1 MRRSKIVCTLGP
13 AVDSYEQLKALIEAG
28 MNVARF
34 NMSHGTHSEH
44 EERYHRVRQASGET
58 GHAVGVLVDLQG
70 PKIRLET
77 FAEGPVELVRGDEFT
92 ITTEDVPGDK
102 SICGTTYKGLP
113 GDVSKGDQ
121 ILINDG
127 NVELRVTEVDGQ
139 RVKTI
144 VIEGGVISDHK
155 GINLPGTA
163 VNVPALSEKDVEDL
177 RFSLRMGCD
186 MVALSFVRD
195 ADDVKDVHKVM
206 DEEGRRVP
214 VIAKVEKPQAVENM
228 ADVVAAFDA
237 VMVARGDLAV
247 EYPLERVPMV
257 QKRLIELCRRNAKPV
272 IVATQMMESMITNS
286 RPTRAE
292 ASDVANAILDGADA
306 VMLSAES
313 SVGAYPIETVK
324 TMSKIVTAAEEELLA
339 KGLQPLVPGKKP
351 RTQGGSV
358 ARAACEIAD
367 FLDGKA
373 LVAFTQSGDT
383 ARRLSRYRAK
393 QPILAFTTDESTRNQ
408 LTLSWGVESFLAP
421 FVETTDAMVDHVDAA
436 LLKLQRYNEG
446 DIMVITAGSPP
457 VSPARPT
464 WCGCTTWA
472 GRRTADAACSHMT
485 RAAFGRDAGAALSTV
500 TAERSRLILTTT
512 GWCPANECPPGARG
526 SAQCQRERNVLPCA
540 IRRAALFSALKGAK
554 SQSSSTG
561 STQWTPDSSPS
572 PVRWNVQCS
581 ATPSRSTVRRKV
593 SDVRRVIPF
602 TTAVTACAPR
612 SRCTARRGRSWSPVC
627 AQPQS
632 FTPATLAP
640 KASSDSGIAVR

>member
-28 MNVARF
+28 MNVARL
-34 NMSHGTHSEH
+34 NMSHGTHAEH
-44 EERYHRVRQASGET
+44 EERYHRVRRASEDT
-58 GHAVGVLVDLQG
+58 GRAVGVLVDLQG
-70 PKIRLET
+70 PKIRLGT
-77 FAEGPVELVRGDEFT
+77 FAEGPVELVRGDEFI
-92 ITTEDVPGDK
+92 ITTGDVPGDK

-113 GDVSKGDQ
+113 GDVSKGDP

-127 NVELRVTEVDGQ
+127 NVELRVIEVTGTQ
-139 RVKTI
+139 VKTI
-144 VIEGGVISDHK
+144 VVEGGVISDHK
-155 GINLPGTA
+155 GINLPGAA
-163 VNVPALSEKDVEDL
+163 VNVPALSERDIEDL
-177 RFSLRMGCD
+177 RFALRLGCD
-186 MVALSFVRD
+186 LVALSFVRD
-195 ADDVKDVHKVM
+195 ASDVKDVHKVM

-214 VIAKVEKPQAVENM
+214 VIAKVEKPQAVANM
-228 ADVVAAFDA
+228 QDVIMAFDS

-247 EYPLERVPMV
+247 EYPLEKVPMV

-324 TMSKIVTAAEEELLA
+324 TMSKIVVAAEEELLS

-408 LTLSWGVESFLAP
+408 LTLSWGVEPFHAP
-421 FVETTDAMVDHVDAA
+421 FVETTDAMVDHVDAE
-436 LLKLQRYNEG
+436 LLKLQRCNEG
-446 DIMVITAGSPP
+446 DVVVITAGSPP
-457 VSPARPT
+457 GVP
-464 WCGCTTWA
+464 GTTNMVRVHHL
-472 GRRTADAACSHMT
+472 GGES
-485 RAAFGRDAGAALSTV
+485 RD
-500 TAERSRLILTTT
+500 
-512 GWCPANECPPGARG
+512 
-526 SAQCQRERNVLPCA
+526 
-540 IRRAALFSALKGAK
+540 
-554 SQSSSTG
+554 
-561 STQWTPDSSPS
+561 
-572 PVRWNVQCS
+572 
-581 ATPSRSTVRRKV
+581 
-593 SDVRRVIPF
+593 
-602 TTAVTACAPR
+602 
-612 SRCTARRGRSWSPVC
+612 
-627 AQPQS
+627 
-632 FTPATLAP
+632 
-640 KASSDSGIAVR
+640 

>member
-34 NMSHGTHSEH
+34 NMSHGSHAEH
-44 EERYHRVRQASGET
+44 EERYHRVRKASEDT
-58 GHAVGVLVDLQG
+58 GRAVGVLADLQG

-92 ITTEDVPGDK
+92 ITAEDVAGDK

-113 GDVSKGDQ
+113 GDVTKGDP

-127 NVELRVTEVDGQ
+127 NVELKVTGVEGPQ
-139 RVKTI
+139 VKTI

-155 GINLPGTA
+155 GINLPGAA

-177 RFSLRMGCD
+177 RFALRMGCD
-186 MVALSFVRD
+186 LVALSFVRD
-195 ADDVKDVHKVM
+195 ADDVKDVHKIM

-214 VIAKVEKPQAVENM
+214 VIAKVEKPQAVAHMEG
-228 ADVVAAFDA
+228 VVMAFDG

-257 QKRLIELCRRNAKPV
+257 QKRLVELCRRNAKPV

-324 TMSKIVTAAEEELLA
+324 TMSKIVVAAEEELLS

-367 FLDGKA
+367 FLDGRA
-373 LVAFTQSGDT
+373 LVAFTKSGDT
-383 ARRLSRYRAK
+383 ARRLSRYRAA
-393 QPILAFTTDESTRNQ
+393 QPILAFTTEAATRNQ
-408 LTLSWGVESFLAP
+408 LTLSWGVEAHI
-421 FVETTDAMVDHVDAA
+421 VEHADNTDAMVELVDGR
-436 LLKLQRYNEG
+436 LVELNLFNDG
-446 DIMVITAGSPP
+446 DTVVITAGSPP
-457 VSPARPT
+457 GVP
-464 WCGCTTWA
+464 GTTNMVRVHHL
-472 GRRTADAACSHMT
+472 G
-485 RAAFGRDAGAALSTV
+485 GGERD
-500 TAERSRLILTTT
+500 
-512 GWCPANECPPGARG
+512 
-526 SAQCQRERNVLPCA
+526 
-540 IRRAALFSALKGAK
+540 
-554 SQSSSTG
+554 
-561 STQWTPDSSPS
+561 
-572 PVRWNVQCS
+572 
-581 ATPSRSTVRRKV
+581 
-593 SDVRRVIPF
+593 
-602 TTAVTACAPR
+602 
-612 SRCTARRGRSWSPVC
+612 
-627 AQPQS
+627 
-632 FTPATLAP
+632 
-640 KASSDSGIAVR
+640 

>member
-34 NMSHGTHSEH
+34 NFSHGSHAEH
-44 EERYHRVRQASGET
+44 QERYDRVRQAAADT
-58 GHAVGVLVDLQG
+58 GKAVGVLADLQG

-113 GDVSKGDQ
+113 GDVAKGDQ
-121 ILINDG
+121 VLINDG
-127 NVELRVTEVDGQ
+127 NVELKVVSVDGP
-139 RVKTI
+139 RVKTV

-155 GINLPGTA
+155 GINLPGAA

-177 RFSLRMGCD
+177 RFALRMGCD

-195 ADDVKDVHKVM
+195 ANDVKDVHKVM

-214 VIAKVEKPQAVENM
+214 VGAKVEKPQAVNNM
-228 ADVVAAFDA
+228 EGVVAAFDW

-247 EYPLERVPMV
+247 EYPLEKVPMV
-257 QKRLIELCRRNAKPV
+257 QKRLVELCRRNAKPV

-324 TMSKIVTAAEEELLA
+324 TMSKIVQAAEEELLS

-358 ARAACEIAD
+358 ARAAAEIAE
-367 FLDGKA
+367 FLDAKA
-373 LVAFTQSGDT
+373 LVAFTHSGDT
-383 ARRLSRYRAK
+383 ARRLSRYRPV
-393 QPILAFTTDESTRNQ
+393 QPIVAFTTSEDTRNQ
-408 LTLSWGVESFLAP
+408 LALSWGVN
-421 FVETTDAMVDHVDAA
+421 TQIVDHVDNTDDMVELVDDEMMKINACG
-436 LLKLQRYNEG
+436 NG
-446 DIMVITAGSPP
+446 DTIIITAGSPP
-457 VSPARPT
+457 GVP
-464 WCGCTTWA
+464 GTTNMVRVHHLGG
-472 GRRTADAACSHMT
+472 GRRD
-485 RAAFGRDAGAALSTV
+485 
-500 TAERSRLILTTT
+500 
-512 GWCPANECPPGARG
+512 
-526 SAQCQRERNVLPCA
+526 
-540 IRRAALFSALKGAK
+540 
-554 SQSSSTG
+554 
-561 STQWTPDSSPS
+561 
-572 PVRWNVQCS
+572 
-581 ATPSRSTVRRKV
+581 
-593 SDVRRVIPF
+593 
-602 TTAVTACAPR
+602 
-612 SRCTARRGRSWSPVC
+612 
-627 AQPQS
+627 
-632 FTPATLAP
+632 
-640 KASSDSGIAVR
+640 